1 VSSIHPSAVIG
12 PHVEL
17 GVGVTVAPFA
27 VLTGPCRIGDGAW
40 IGPHVAVGTPAQMRG
55 GIHPEVAG
63 ERDDASLSGGVVVG
77 AGTVVREFVTIHQG
91 VERSTEVG
99 EDCFLMAYAHV
110 PHDAW
115 LGRGV
120 TLSNSAQLGG
130 HTWVGQGAN
139 IGLGAVVHQR
149 STIGAYAMVGMQ
161 SAVTKP
167 VPPFAVAV
175 GVPAK
180 VTGVNRVGLERLGV
194 GGAVTEELHAA
205 LAAGEV
211 AGGDH
216 PDLAVHVACYRAAL
230 GETATAAVR

>member
-17 GVGVTVAPFA
+17 GTGVTVGPFA
-27 VLTGPCRIGDGAW
+27 VLTGPCRIGDGVW
-40 IGPHVAVGTPAQMRG
+40 VGPHAAIGTPPQMRG
-55 GIHPEVAG
+55 GHHPVVAA
-63 ERDDASLSGGVVVG
+63 EEDDPSTSTGVLVG

-91 VERSTEVG
+91 VERATEVG
-99 EDCFLMAYAHV
+99 QDCFLMAYAHV

-120 TLSNSAQLGG
+120 TLSNSVQLGG
-130 HTWVGQGAN
+130 HTWIDEGAN

-175 GVPAK
+175 GVPAR

-194 GGAVTEELHAA
+194 DGTVVEALRTG

-211 AGGDH
+211 PGR
-216 PDLAVHVACYRAAL
+216 DLPGLGVHVERFDAAL
-230 GETATAAVR
+230 GEPAGVAAR